1 MLNRLYTALENVSSC
16 KWQEEQTTTTQGQ
29 GNIIAWNSPQSH
41 HQSFN
46 LIVCDIGCRWSCD
59 VVIFWTSNSKS
70 SQL

>member
-46 LIVCDIGCRWSCD
+46 LIVCDIGCR
-59 VVIFWTSNSKS
+59 
-70 SQL
+70 